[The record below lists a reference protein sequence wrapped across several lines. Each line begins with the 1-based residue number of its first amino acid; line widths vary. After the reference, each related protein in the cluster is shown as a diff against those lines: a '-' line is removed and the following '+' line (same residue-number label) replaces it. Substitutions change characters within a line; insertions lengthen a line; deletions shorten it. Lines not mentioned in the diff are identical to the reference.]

1 MKKNFYFVRHGETDW
16 NRQCLFQGRQDI
28 PLNEN
33 GVLQAKKLAGYL
45 KTKNVKFSC
54 IYSSVLKRAVQ
65 TAQVLAE
72 NFDLKIEKSDLLK
85 EINFGDLEGTK
96 VQKEKVFFDGPK
108 YLEIEFP
115 NGEKMMDACARF
127 EQFISELP
135 LDVDNVLIVA
145 HGALFKAVLE
155 KNGVKDSSKYC
166 GNCICVNF
174 HYDIEA
180 KKYSSFKIL

>member
-33 GVLQAKKLAGYL
+33 GVLQAKKLAEYL
-45 KTKNVKFSC
+45 KTKNKKFSC
-54 IYSSVLKRAVQ
+54 IYSSVLKRAIQ
-65 TAQVLAE
+65 TSEILGTDL
-72 NFDLKIEKSDLLK
+72 NLKIKKSNLLK
-85 EINFGDLEGTK
+85 EISFGDLEGTK
-96 VQKEKVFFDGPK
+96 VCKEEIFFDGPK

-127 EQFISELP
+127 EQFISQLP
-135 LDVDNVLIVA
+135 LDLDNILIVA

-155 KNGVKDSSKYC
+155 KNGVKNSNKYC
-166 GNCICVNF
+166 ENCICVNF
-174 HYDIEA
+174 QYDTET
-180 KKYSSFKIL
+180 KKLSNFNIL